1 MKKIGLLVLAAAVC
15 LGAHA
20 ERTELATKIEKGH
33 RILSEDT
40 WYGYHRTKFDFDGFT
55 AWVVEPNA
63 APAQGAPWTW
73 TMQWA
78 EAYVDRTGVLDL
90 LKEGWRHVTI
100 ELFATRMNGKGLETA
115 AAYQKFLVDELGFA
129 PQACLVG
136 MSWGGFFSTRYA
148 NAHPANV
155 RGIYLDAPLMTF
167 AGFSDKDPKRI
178 GPWAEQAPADG
189 NWAVDTRMPVN
200 MAEALAKTGIPV
212 LLLYGGQDQ
221 TVPPAANCE
230 LFARR
235 FKSAGGKIDVVNR
248 PLFGH
253 HPHGLDPNKTAQIVN
268 FFKAK

>member
-1 MKKIGLLVLAAAVC
+1 MKKIGLLVLAAAAC
-15 LGAHA
+15 LGASA
-20 ERTELATKIEKGH
+20 ARTELAAKIEKGH

-40 WYGYHRTKFDFDGFT
+40 WYGYHRTKFDFNGFT
-55 AWVVEPNA
+55 AWVVEPDG
-63 APAQGAPWTW
+63 APAEGAPWTW

-78 EAYVDRTGVLDL
+78 EAYVDRTGVPDL

-100 ELFATRMNGKGLETA
+100 ELFATRMDEKGLETA

-148 NAHPANV
+148 NAHPGNV
-155 RGIYLDAPLMTF
+155 RRIYLDAPLLSFNIF
-167 AGFSDKDPKRI
+167 AARDPKRI
-178 GPWAEQAPADG
+178 GPWAETAPADG
-189 NWAVDTRMPVN
+189 KWADDPRMPVN
-200 MAEALAKTGIPV
+200 MAESLAKTGIPV

-230 LFARR
+230 LFAQR
-235 FKSAGGKIDVVNR
+235 FKAAGGTIEVVNR

-268 FFKAK
+268 FFKGK